1 MTGQDRLGWAIVV
14 ASYLLGSIPF
24 LGRLFG
30 ARGRYSDKSKL
41 YLLTTATIINYP
53 ELEARL

>member
-1 MTGQDRLGWAIVV
+1 VP
-14 ASYLLGSIPF
+14 LLGSIPF

-30 ARGRYSDKSKL
+30 ARGRYADRTKL
-41 YLLTTATIINYP
+41 YLMSTVSIINYP